1 MKTKMCRACSKVELI
16 SAKEHYHYHESGLP
30 NIILKG
36 VTVRR
41 CPACNE
47 FEVVIPRVTELH
59 QIIALAV
66 VRKTTRLTGA
76 EVRFLRKFLGLSG
89 VDFAGR
95 MGVSPEAVSKWEH
108 EKDPIGGQ
116 SDRLLRMMVV
126 RDRPVEEYPIEK
138 LAEINDNE
146 RESISLDLLSSDNG
160 WRSAA

>member
-1 MKTKMCRACSKVELI
+1 MKAKMCRACGKAELV
-16 SAKEHYHYHESGLP
+16 ATKERHHYKESGLP
-30 NIILKG
+30 NVILEG

-59 QIIALAV
+59 QVIALAV
-66 VRKTTRLTGA
+66 VRKTSRLTGA

-95 MGVSPEAVSKWEH
+95 MGVSPEVVSKWEH

-116 SDRLLRMMVV
+116 SDRLLRLMVV
-126 RDRPVEEYPIEK
+126 RNRPVEEYPTDK
-138 LAEINDNE
+138 LAEINDDK
-146 RESISLDLLSSDNG
+146 REPISLDLLPFEDG
-160 WRSAA
+160 WRGAA